1 MSTVARKN
9 IENENL
15 PRRSFLPPPPPS
27 TPPLFLHFRTK
38 LVLLCLTVSF
48 FVSLFSLARMSNF
61 LPSFHLSTSSL
72 AWMKD
77 SYGCP
82 FSELVD
88 PDIVNLARLSHLN
101 GVDWETLWEQGSI

>member
-15 PRRSFLPPPPPS
+15 PRRSFLPPPPS

-48 FVSLFSLARMSNF
+48 FVSLFF

-77 SYGCP
+77 SYGWP